1 MDFLLSLCRC
11 VAHDCLN
18 LGHCRLAYYFG
29 HISQYCANP
38 AVLNKHVPMYI
49 YLVIMTIFV
58 VHINL
63 CFTILIFNIDVVGNR
78 L

>member
-18 LGHCRLAYYFG
+18 LGYCRLAYYFG
-29 HISQYCANP
+29 HANP

-63 CFTILIFNIDVVGNR
+63 CFTIIIFNIHVVGNR